1 VSVIVGT
8 LSGMDEQQM
17 AEWIAPSRFGEA
29 DAEGNEVDVATIT
42 GRG

>member
-1 VSVIVGT
+1 VSVVVGT

-17 AEWIAPSRFGEA
+17 TEWIAPSRFGEA
-29 DAEGNEVDVATIT
+29 HGVATIA